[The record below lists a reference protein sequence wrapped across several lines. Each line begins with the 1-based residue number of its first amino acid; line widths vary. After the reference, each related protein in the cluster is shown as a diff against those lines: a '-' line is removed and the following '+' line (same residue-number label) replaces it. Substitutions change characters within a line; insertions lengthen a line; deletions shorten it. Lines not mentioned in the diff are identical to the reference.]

1 MTDYTYFDLFSILA
15 VSLSVLIA
23 YFRGVTQEIFAILN
37 WVFSGILAIFFAP
50 ILSPH
55 LGKIPIIKEIIYQN
69 CELEI
74 LISIALCFILS
85 LIILSLFTPIFSR
98 AIQKSPLKNLDSSLG
113 VLFGLIRGLL
123 IVCLVLLAHNK
134 LLEKSDQL
142 SSITESSTILL
153 TSDFMKNLETFAPD
167 DLKYWLTARYTDLT
181 KSSCPE

>member
-1 MTDYTYFDLFSILA
+1 MT
-15 VSLSVLIA
+15 SLNSMLLVLCHDET
-23 YFRGVTQEIFAILN
+23 FLRCCN
-37 WVFSGILAIFFAP
+37 
-50 ILSPH
+50 
-55 LGKIPIIKEIIYQN
+55 
-69 CELEI
+69 
-74 LISIALCFILS
+74 FILS

-142 SSITESSTILL
+142 TSITESTTIFL